1 MIVPLLSKH
10 LNKIGWNKIR
20 NIYMFFSGYKHGG
33 IWAKIGQGNVGKVE
47 DRSIVKL
54 LAKA

>member
-20 NIYMFFSGYKHGG
+20 NIYMFFSGYKHEG
-33 IWAKIGQGNVGKVE
+33 IWAKIGQGNVGRVE

>member
-1 MIVPLLSKH
+1 MIVPLLSKR
-10 LNKIGWNKIR
+10 LNKIGLNKIR
-20 NIYMFFSGYKHGG
+20 NIYIFFSGYKDEG

-47 DRSIVKL
+47 DRDVVKL